1 MKQSILEVETPDIGI
16 YLCHSSIRTAA
27 DDNLY

>member
-1 MKQSILEVETPDIGI
+1 MKRDILEVETPDIGI
-16 YLCHSSIRTAA
+16 YLCHSSICT